1 MKRIQL
7 SDHFKCS
14 TLLLFSLPSIG
25 MQLVDNTYQIA
36 DGYFISNFIGEKA
49 FEAENLIF
57 PPLLIVMYVGLMF
70 GTGASALISK
80 ELGEGKKERANRL
93 LSMTIAVLA
102 VAGGLLSA
110 ALYFLLP
117 TITRWVGAAYWR
129 FLCRSR
135 CCPWLSTLC

>member
-14 TLLLFSLPSIG
+14 TLLLFALPSIG

-57 PPLLIVMYVGLMF
+57 PPLLTAIPLFIWWM
-70 GTGASALISK
+70 K
-80 ELGEGKKERANRL
+80 RERSGDL
-93 LSMTIAVLA
+93 PEPDEEY
-102 VAGGLLSA
+102 AG
-110 ALYFLLP
+110 
-117 TITRWVGAAYWR
+117 
-129 FLCRSR
+129 
-135 CCPWLSTLC
+135 